1 MLDRLNPVLLKEL
14 RQMVRSRSL
23 VVSLLFF
30 LGALMAMSAGM
41 LALASSSAAKN
52 AVPDGLPVGM
62 ICFFIVYGFLGFI
75 TTLVIPFSVLNRI
88 ARERE
93 SGRADLQYSTPLPP
107 RAFVD
112 GKALCGAVTG
122 AFFVF
127 AALPFMLLAYLLRG
141 VGLGM
146 IAGAAVSSVLG
157 AAILSYVAILFGATK
172 WSPLAKRVAFFLTL
186 YFGAGNFASGIFA
199 LFAISAFS
207 TAAASG
213 TVAAPSSLGIFFSTP
228 NAQSLVALV
237 ALVCVVCFAF
247 AWYVRAFAIS
257 LLTPVN
263 FNRARP
269 VRQAEATIWFA
280 SLVVLSFA
288 VNLPDGGNILQFW
301 AGFWV
306 LVFGVRMLMSVSMP
320 RGYSRRVRSEISGV
334 RFRRVFQYP
343 VFDGGENGVVFHLLM
358 GLATLAAATALRP
371 FAIVFSHAT
380 ATSSTPIERTR
391 EILGVIAV
399 FWFYLAFYA
408 LVCRAIWCR
417 FLVGRVR
424 PARIGL
430 VAFVVFGLAS
440 VIPTFFIA
448 MQANTPAHDAQ
459 EVARA
464 IGFFGNAAGAAYGLF
479 ENVPQAIWRHLLFSI
494 IAFAVAI
501 ALWFPALLRSVRDF
515 RPNGNAT

>member
-1 MLDRLNPVLLKEL
+1 MHTVMIMLDRVNPVLLKEL

-23 VVSLLFF
+23 IVSLLFF

-93 SGRADLQYSTPLPP
+93 PGRADLQYSTPLPP

-199 LFAISAFS
+199 FFAVSSFF
-207 TAAASG
+207 AAASSG
-213 TVAAPSSLGIFFSTP
+213 TVAAPSPILMVSSTS
-228 NAQSLVALV
+228 NALPLV

-269 VRQAEATIWFA
+269 VRQAETVIWLI
-280 SLVVLSFA
+280 SL
-288 VNLPDGGNILQFW
+288 
-301 AGFWV
+301 
-306 LVFGVRMLMSVSMP
+306 
-320 RGYSRRVRSEISGV
+320 
-334 RFRRVFQYP
+334 
-343 VFDGGENGVVFHLLM
+343 
-358 GLATLAAATALRP
+358 
-371 FAIVFSHAT
+371 
-380 ATSSTPIERTR
+380 
-391 EILGVIAV
+391 
-399 FWFYLAFYA
+399 A
-408 LVCRAIWCR
+408 LVSS
-417 FLVGRVR
+417 G
-424 PARIGL
+424 
-430 VAFVVFGLAS
+430 FG
-440 VIPTFFIA
+440 
-448 MQANTPAHDAQ
+448 
-459 EVARA
+459 
-464 IGFFGNAAGAAYGLF
+464 
-479 ENVPQAIWRHLLFSI
+479 
-494 IAFAVAI
+494 
-501 ALWFPALLRSVRDF
+501 
-515 RPNGNAT
+515 

>member
-1 MLDRLNPVLLKEL
+1 
-14 RQMVRSRSL
+14 MVRSRSL

-52 AVPDGLPVGM
+52 AVPDDLPVGM
-62 ICFFIVYGFLGFI
+62 ICFVCVYGLLGFI

-93 SGRADLQYSTPLPP
+93 PGRADLQYSTPLPP

-122 AFFVF
+122 AFFVL

-172 WSPLAKRVAFFLTL
+172 WSPLAKRVVFFLAL

-199 LFAISAFS
+199 LFAVSAFS

-213 TVAAPSSLGIFFSTP
+213 TVAAPSSLGMFFSTP
-228 NAQSLVALV
+228 NALSLV
-237 ALVCVVCFAF
+237 ALVCVVCFAIT
-247 AWYVRAFAIS
+247 WYVRAFAIS

-269 VRQAEATIWFA
+269 VRQAEAVIWFA
-280 SLVVLSFA
+280 SFIVLAFA
-288 VNLPDGGNILQFW
+288 VNLPDGGNILLFW
-301 AGFWV
+301 TGFGV
-306 LVFGVRMLMSVSMP
+306 LFFGVRLLMSVSTP
-320 RGYSRRVRSEISGV
+320 CGYSRRVRFEISDV
-334 RFRRVFQYP
+334 PLRRIFQYP

-358 GLATLAAATALRP
+358 GLATILAALALRP
-371 FAIVFSHAT
+371 FAIVYSHMR
-380 ATSSTPIERTR
+380 ATSATPVEQTR
-391 EILGVIAV
+391 EILSVIAV
-399 FWFYLAFYA
+399 FWFYLAFFA
-408 LVCRAIWCR
+408 LLCRAFWCR

-424 PARIGL
+424 PSLIGL
-430 VAFVVFGLAS
+430 AAFVIFGLAS
-440 VIPTFFIA
+440 VIPSAYVA
-448 MQANTPAHDAQ
+448 MN
-459 EVARA
+459 VARESYDTSVVSGA
-464 IGFFGNAAGAAYGLF
+464 LGVFGNAAGAAYGLF
-479 ENVPQAIWRHLLFSI
+479 EKIHQAIWRHLLFST
-494 IAFAVAI
+494 IAFIVAI
-501 ALWFPALLRSVRDF
+501 ALWLPALTRSLRDF
-515 RPNGNAT
+515 KPPGIG

>member
-1 MLDRLNPVLLKEL
+1 
-14 RQMVRSRSL
+14 MVRSRSL

-93 SGRADLQYSTPLPP
+93 PGRADLQYSTPLPP

-112 GKALCGAVTG
+112 GTALCG

-199 LFAISAFS
+199 LFAVSAFS
-207 TAAASG
+207 TAASSG

-257 LLTPVN
+257 LLTPLN

-269 VRQAEATIWFA
+269 VRQAETVIWLI
-280 SLVVLSFA
+280 SLALVAFA
-288 VNLPDGGNILQFW
+288 VLASDDGTPLIFW
-301 AGFWV
+301 AGFGAV
-306 LVFGVRMLMSVSMP
+306 FFGVRLLMSVSTP
-320 RGYSRRVRSEISGV
+320 RGYSRRVRFEISDN
-334 RFRRVFQYP
+334 RFRRIFQYP
-343 VFDGGENGVVFHLLM
+343 VFDGGENGVVFHLIM
-358 GLATLAAATALRP
+358 GLATLAASMALRP
-371 FAIVFSHAT
+371 FAQ
-380 ATSSTPIERTR
+380 IETIPPGAHTIGQTG
-391 EILGVIAV
+391 EALCVIAV
-399 FWFYLAFYA
+399 FWLYLAFFA

-424 PARIGL
+424 PSLIGL
-430 VAFVVFGLAS
+430 AAFVIFGLAS
-440 VIPTFFIA
+440 VVPSAYVA
-448 MQANTPAHDAQ
+448 MN
-459 EVARA
+459 VAKKSYDTSVVSGA
-464 IGFFGNAAGAAYGLF
+464 LGVFGNAAGAAYGLF
-479 ENVPQAIWRHLLFSI
+479 ENIPQAIWRHLLFSA
-494 IAFAVAI
+494 IAFAVAV
-501 ALWFPALLRSVRDF
+501 ALWLPALLRSVRDF
-515 RPNGNAT
+515 KPNGNAT

>member
-1 MLDRLNPVLLKEL
+1 
-14 RQMVRSRSL
+14 
-23 VVSLLFF
+23 
-30 LGALMAMSAGM
+30 
-41 LALASSSAAKN
+41 
-52 AVPDGLPVGM
+52 M

-93 SGRADLQYSTPLPP
+93 PGRADLQYSTPLPP

-172 WSPLAKRVAFFLTL
+172 WSPLAKRVAFFLAL
-186 YFGAGNFASGIFA
+186 YFGGGNFASGIFA

-257 LLTPVN
+257 LLTPLN

-269 VRQAEATIWFA
+269 VRQAETVIWFI
-280 SLVVLSFA
+280 SLALVAFA
-288 VNLPDGGNILQFW
+288 VLASDDGTPLIFW
-301 AGFWV
+301 AGFGAIF
-306 LVFGVRMLMSVSMP
+306 FGVRLLMSVSTP

-399 FWFYLAFYA
+399 FWLYLAFFA

-424 PARIGL
+424 PSLIGL
-430 VAFVVFGLAS
+430 AAFVIFGLAS
-440 VIPTFFIA
+440 VIPSAYVA
-448 MQANTPAHDAQ
+448 MN
-459 EVARA
+459 VAKKSYDTSVVSGA
-464 IGFFGNAAGAAYGLF
+464 LGVFGNAAGAAYGLF
-479 ENVPQAIWRHLLFSI
+479 ENIPQAIWRHLLFST
-494 IAFAVAI
+494 IAFAVAV
-501 ALWFPALLRSVRDF
+501 ALWIPALLRSVRDF
-515 RPNGNAT
+515 KPNGNAT

>member
-1 MLDRLNPVLLKEL
+1 MIMLDRVNPVFLKEL

-93 SGRADLQYSTPLPP
+93 PGRADLQYSTPLPP

-112 GKALCGAVTG
+112 GKALCGAATG

-257 LLTPVN
+257 LLTPLN

-269 VRQAEATIWFA
+269 VRQAETVIWLI
-280 SLVVLSFA
+280 SLALVAFA
-288 VNLPDGGNILQFW
+288 VLASDDGTPLIFW
-301 AGFWV
+301 AGFGAIF
-306 LVFGVRMLMSVSMP
+306 FGVRLLMSVSTP
-320 RGYSRRVRSEISGV
+320 RGYSRRVRSEISV
-334 RFRRVFQYP
+334 VPLRRIFQYP
-343 VFDGGENGVVFHLLM
+343 VFDGGENGVVFHLIM
-358 GLATLAAATALRP
+358 GLATLAVAMALRP
-371 FAIVFSHAT
+371 FAQ
-380 ATSSTPIERTR
+380 IETIPPGAHTIGQTG
-391 EILGVIAV
+391 EALCVIAV
-399 FWFYLAFYA
+399 FWFYLAFFA

-424 PARIGL
+424 PSRIGL
-430 VAFVVFGLAS
+430 VAFVLFGLANVVPS
-440 VIPTFFIA
+440 AYVA
-448 MQANTPAHDAQ
+448 MN
-459 EVARA
+459 VARESYDA
-464 IGFFGNAAGAAYGLF
+464 SVVSGALGVFGNAAGAAYGLF
-479 ENVPQAIWRHLLFSI
+479 EDIPQAIWRHLLFST

-501 ALWFPALLRSVRDF
+501 ALWLPALLRSVRDF
-515 RPNGNAT
+515 RKRIV

>member
-52 AVPDGLPVGM
+52 AVPDDLPVGM
-62 ICFFIVYGFLGFI
+62 ICFVCVYGLLGFI

-93 SGRADLQYSTPLPP
+93 PGRADLQYSTPLPP

-122 AFFVF
+122 AFFVL

-172 WSPLAKRVAFFLTL
+172 WSPLAKRVVFFLAL

-199 LFAISAFS
+199 LFAVSAFS

-213 TVAAPSSLGIFFSTP
+213 TVAAPSSLGMFFSTP
-228 NAQSLVALV
+228 NALSLV
-237 ALVCVVCFAF
+237 ALVCVVCFAIT
-247 AWYVRAFAIS
+247 WYVRAFAIS

-269 VRQAEATIWFA
+269 VRQAETVIWFA
-280 SLVVLSFA
+280 SLIVLVFA
-288 VNLPDGGNILQFW
+288 VNLPDGGNVLLFW
-301 AGFWV
+301 TGFWT
-306 LVFGVRMLMSVSMP
+306 LFFGVRFLMSVSTP
-320 RGYSRRVRSEISGV
+320 RGYSRRVRSEIAVAGL
-334 RFRRVFQYP
+334 RRALQYP

-358 GLATLAAATALRP
+358 GSATLAAAVALRP
-371 FAIVFSHAT
+371 FASLST
-380 ATSSTPIERTR
+380 TSTGAVRSVSQMG

-399 FWFYLAFYA
+399 FWFYLAFFA
-408 LVCRAIWCR
+408 LLCRAFWCR

-424 PARIGL
+424 PSLIGL
-430 VAFVVFGLAS
+430 AAFVIFGLAS
-440 VIPTFFIA
+440 VIPSAYVA
-448 MQANTPAHDAQ
+448 MN
-459 EVARA
+459 VARESYDTSVVSGA
-464 IGFFGNAAGAAYGLF
+464 LGVFGNAAGAAYGLF
-479 ENVPQAIWRHLLFSI
+479 EKIHQAIWRHLLFST
-494 IAFAVAI
+494 IAFIVAI
-501 ALWFPALLRSVRDF
+501 ALWLPALTRSLRDF
-515 RPNGNAT
+515 KPPGIG